1 MISKKHWLTLVLLVA
16 TLNLIHIHANESGS
30 SGNKQPTADDNA
42 SSLENLT
49 NEELEAI
56 CTTRGFELVKELDE
70 NGKEKIFTR
79 ENYMD
84 AARQCLDV
92 EAEM

>member
-1 MISKKHWLTLVLLVA
+1 MIRKKRCWLTLVLLVA
-16 TLNLIHIHANESGS
+16 TFNLIHIHANENGS
-30 SGNKQPTADDNA
+30 SDNKQPIDDNT

-56 CTTRGFELVKELDE
+56 CTSRGFELVRELDE
-70 NGKEKIFTR
+70 HGKERTFTR